1 MIQTIRNETK
11 ANKASSISP
20 DVWFAYFKKLNTVT
34 NEENLEKI
42 KHLTQC
48 FANKNVSV
56 LDKDI
61 SFMELEKAV
70 KYLKNK
76 KHKELIQFQMK

>member
-1 MIQTIRNETK
+1 M
-11 ANKASSISP
+11 
-20 DVWFAYFKKLNTVT
+20 
-34 NEENLEKI
+34 EKI

-61 SFMELEKAV
+61 SFMELER
-70 KYLKNK
+70 L
-76 KHKELIQFQMK
+76 

>member
-1 MIQTIRNETK
+1 MKQKQVKLHPLAR
-11 ANKASSISP
+11 P
-20 DVWFAYFKKLNTVT
+20 DVWFAYLKKLNTDT

-42 KHLTQC
+42 KHLTKC

-61 SFMELEKAV
+61 SFMKLEKPV
-70 KYLKNK
+70 KYS
-76 KHKELIQFQMK
+76 